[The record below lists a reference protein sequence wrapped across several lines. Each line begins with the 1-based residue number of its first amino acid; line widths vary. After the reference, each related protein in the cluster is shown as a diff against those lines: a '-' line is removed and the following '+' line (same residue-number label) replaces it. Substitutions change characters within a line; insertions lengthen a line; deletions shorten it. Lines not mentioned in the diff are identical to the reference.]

1 MEGPMK
7 RRGTATGPDGPKDPI
22 GNRAYVS
29 TNEQKRSGGS
39 KMNQDGTP
47 NAPGRNVHPDLTCL
61 LCNWGLLYLV
71 LMVTLNGQ
79 ISVRR
84 AQESRK

>member
-1 MEGPMK
+1 MDGRVFGLMAGRSRDKNAAMEGPMK
-7 RRGTATGPDGPKDPI
+7 RRGTATRPDGPKDRI
-22 GNRAYVS
+22 GNRACVS

-61 LCNWGLLYLV
+61 LCNCGLL
-71 LMVTLNGQ
+71 
-79 ISVRR
+79 
-84 AQESRK
+84 